1 MVFLHRISIFCE
13 SQDGSSAGSL
23 RLAFSLFP
31 CHYGSSPGLAGGTV
45 LLSAPAGALFGEVG
59 FVLPDD
65 FFDVFG
71 RDVSIFIVPSVAEA
85 LLDEVSVLTAAAV
98 FSNIRPSLVKLIM
111 HIVNTANRK
120 TVPKE

>member
-1 MVFLHRISIFCE
+1 M
-13 SQDGSSAGSL
+13 
-23 RLAFSLFP
+23 
-31 CHYGSSPGLAGGTV
+31 